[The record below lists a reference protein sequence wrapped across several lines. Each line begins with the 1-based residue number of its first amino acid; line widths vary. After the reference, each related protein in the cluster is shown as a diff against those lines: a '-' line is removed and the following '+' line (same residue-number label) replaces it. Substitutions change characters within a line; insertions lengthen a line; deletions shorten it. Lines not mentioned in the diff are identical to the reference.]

1 MNIILSTCDFFS
13 FQDSIFDV
21 IKYIEYCDVVDD
33 EEVIIEHL
41 RLLVNLSA
49 TNIAHDEIMTGAQ
62 EYFNIL
68 SQSLS
73 GKIQVN

>member
-1 MNIILSTCDFFS
+1 MFFF

-21 IKYIEYCDVVDD
+21 IKYIEYCDVIDD
-33 EEVIIEHL
+33 EEVIIEHV

-68 SQSLS
+68 SQSHS
-73 GKIQVN
+73 GKIQVLN